1 MTDETTSTDYLIT
14 IALGPVQDFI
24 SAARRTRDLWFGSFM
39 LSEISKAAAKSVKEQ
54 GGELIFPNDDA
65 DLTPTQLII
74 GHNPA
79 NPNEPTQAPIFNVS
93 NIILARI
100 PAGNKSLPKDLANQ
114 AKTQAE
120 ERFKQFANAAFNDAK
135 SLIDQSRW
143 DGQINDVLEFYAAW
157 LPLPSVDLYA
167 KTRHDLMLLQAGRK
181 ALRDFKPHQGHAK
194 IPKSSLDGARESVLI
209 QGKEQR
215 KASLSNDK
223 SLAQCLRLLAG
234 EELDILGVTKRCANR
249 AAFASVVRV
258 AADPWICGAQ
268 QDPEATNLLIDIAK
282 ECDKVSLY
290 KDDKT
295 AHTTRSGPLY
305 KESAFPYD
313 GSALFPSRLASLLKP
328 PGEEEFLK
336 LDEKEIK
343 ALQTIQT
350 VLLPKLQ
357 KELGYGEPEPYLAVL
372 VADGDRMGKALS
384 AIDKMDIHQAFS
396 KQLARFAGEV
406 ERIVFA
412 CRGCLVYAG
421 GDDVMAFLPVD
432 QCLDCASQLHKSFSD
447 FLEYYL
453 DEKGQSHPFDFN
465 NGKPPTLS
473 VGIAIGHCTEPLEDL
488 LAYGRDAEKSAKNP
502 DRDGLAVSLHT
513 RSGAPVHVRAQWRP
527 DGLHVRLKKWAD
539 MHLQDNLSDQAVY
552 GLRQLARDYDNW
564 PKTSQTDEVI
574 KKDIARLFKG
584 KKAGGQELNQ
594 AAFQK
599 ELDECFADAK
609 HEPDKTHEKHHAG
622 IMRLANEWIIAR
634 KIARVME
641 QAQGKPKRDAQEVQA

>member
-1 MTDETTSTDYLIT
+1 
-14 IALGPVQDFI
+14 
-24 SAARRTRDLWFGSFM
+24 
-39 LSEISKAAAKSVKEQ
+39 
-54 GGELIFPNDDA
+54 
-65 DLTPTQLII
+65 
-74 GHNPA
+74 
-79 NPNEPTQAPIFNVS
+79 
-93 NIILARI
+93 
-100 PAGNKSLPKDLANQ
+100 
-114 AKTQAE
+114 
-120 ERFKQFANAAFNDAK
+120 
-135 SLIDQSRW
+135 
-143 DGQINDVLEFYAAW
+143 
-157 LPLPSVDLYA
+157 
-167 KTRHDLMLLQAGRK
+167 
-181 ALRDFKPHQGHAK
+181 
-194 IPKSSLDGARESVLI
+194 
-209 QGKEQR
+209 
-215 KASLSNDK
+215 
-223 SLAQCLRLLAG
+223 
-234 EELDILGVTKRCANR
+234 
-249 AAFASVVRV
+249 VRV
-258 AADPWICGAQ
+258 AADPWIRGVQ
-268 QDPEATNLLIDIAK
+268 NDPVATNLLVDIAK

-290 KDDKT
+290 KNDKT

-336 LDEKEIK
+336 LDEKEK
-343 ALQTIQT
+343 TALETIQT

-432 QCLDCASQLHKSFSD
+432 TSLRAAKLLHFRFGKLLRNYKDGGDGKGKS
-447 FLEYYL
+447 
-453 DEKGQSHPFDFN
+453 
-465 NGKPPTLS
+465 PTLS
-473 VGIAIGHCTEPLEDL
+473 IGIAIGHCSEPLEDL
-488 LAYGRDAEKSAKNP
+488 LAYGRDAEKSSKTP

-513 RSGAPVHVRAQWRP
+513 RSGAPVHVRAQWKP

-539 MHLQDNLSDQAVY
+539 MHIQDNLSDQAVY

-564 PKTSQTDEVI
+564 PKTTQTDEII

-584 KKAGGQELNQ
+584 KKAGGQDLNQ

-599 ELDECFADAK
+599 ELDECFSDAK
-609 HEPDKTHEKHHAG
+609 HEPDNTHEKQHTG
-622 IMRLANEWIIAR
+622 IIRLANEWIIAR

-641 QAQGKPKRDAQEVQA
+641 QAKGKPERETQEAQA